1 MREQNYR
8 PLVAFPESGGD
19 FVSIPY
25 AVDSENFVEV
35 SLQLFE
41 LFTNTMA
48 DRQSNK
54 HTEQRV
60 PPPLSGIKI
69 ILLNILKATSVCFIY
84 SQLNGEA
91 LNV

>member
-1 MREQNYR
+1 MCASKIIGQ
-8 PLVAFPESGGD
+8 LVAFPESGSD

-41 LFTNTMA
+41 LFANIMA

-60 PPPLSGIKI
+60 S
-69 ILLNILKATSVCFIY
+69 
-84 SQLNGEA
+84 
-91 LNV
+91 